1 MSDKQRVIINNTK
14 QPNYLSFRR
23 IVLLALSLSVG
34 FHLLFFLSMSLGDTI
49 IGVSLSQTKHSA
61 DAVSHRFIRTAL
73 QSASMMAAS
82 FMLILCLFLYNRKI
96 ISLGITRKGMEYF
109 VLIVGSML
117 LTCIISI
124 SLSMLIESL
133 HHPHFWE
140 KKAKLL
146 RIIIGGMVRDLSF
159 AALVIVIVQL
169 LRSLNR
175 ERVIA
180 VENEMLRTQNA
191 NARFNALKSQMNPHF
206 LFNSLNTLQSL
217 IDTNTDAAE
226 RYVQQLSHVMRS
238 SLQEREVVTLEE
250 EERCVRAYCQMMQIR
265 YGSDL
270 VFDFSIAPTYASHK
284 VLPLS
289 LQGLVENAIKHNVIS
304 AKQPLTIRIDTDI
317 KGQVRV
323 SNRIQAKLTNEP
335 SSGIGLANL
344 SERYRLMW
352 NVDITISNNGQV
364 FEVLLPLIF
373 DK

>member
-49 IGVSLSQTKHSA
+49 IGVSLSQPKHSA

-109 VLIVGSML
+109 ILIVGSLL

-140 KKAKLL
+140 KKAKLM

-226 RYVQQLSHVMRS
+226 RYVQQLSHVMRC

>member
-23 IVLLALSLSVG
+23 IVLLALSISVG
-34 FHLLFFLSMSLGDTI
+34 FHLLFFLTMSLGDTI
-49 IGVSLSQTKHSA
+49 IGVSLSQPKHSA

-96 ISLGITRKGMEYF
+96 ISLGIPRKSMEYLI
-109 VLIVGSML
+109 LIVGSLL

-226 RYVQQLSHVMRS
+226 RYVQQLSHVMRY

-323 SNRIQAKLTNEP
+323 SNRIKAKLTNEP

>member
-49 IGVSLSQTKHSA
+49 IGVSLSQPKHSA

-96 ISLGITRKGMEYF
+96 ISLGITRKSMEYF
-109 VLIVGSML
+109 ILIVGSLL

-140 KKAKLL
+140 KKAKLM

-226 RYVQQLSHVMRS
+226 RYVQQLSHVMRC